1 MSFWGESFSF
11 NGRSCEEFGLMIYD
25 FNNVSQ
31 GDSKFAEQ
39 SLQEDRIPGS
49 YRTLFYDTKYDK
61 PLEFKLVFGAG
72 EYEANEQEPIDR
84 YEMQTIASWL
94 TDQREYGWLSIDQP
108 DMEGIRYRCI
118 ITDLET
124 IEFSGNK
131 WAFQCTV
138 HCDSPYGYMLPRTY
152 SFNVDGTSEIAIR
165 SRSSMNEP
173 YLPTVKINLEDFEH
187 KTFSATLPRGRQRGD
202 ADGDG
207 FVTDADVQLVENI
220 VKGISPTPE
229 AGSEDF
235 KACNVE
241 QTGTITDLDAYDIHL
256 ASVGHYKLGHLGE
269 ITRNWTKNP
278 QYKTE
283 EAQYYF
289 DIPIEDVTTQ
299 CSASVSGDYWVESL
313 LVSAECLSGAVRVFV
328 KRCPTEEENVQLTIS
343 YRLPQSITI
352 VNESDNNRTF
362 TLDNL
367 PSGCGTIAVDG
378 ERGILSCD
386 SGVNLYNCTNFKWPR
401 LVRGNNKLKLTG
413 HGTVEFTCQ
422 YPVNVGG

>member
-11 NGRSCEEFGLMIYD
+11 NGHSCEEFGLMLYD

-49 YRTLFYDTKYDK
+49 YRTLFYNTKYDK

-84 YEMQTIASWL
+84 YELQTIASWL
-94 TDQREYGWLSIDQP
+94 TDRREYGWLSIDQP

-138 HCDSPYGYMLPRTY
+138 HCDSPYGYMLPKKY
-152 SFNVDGTSEIAIR
+152 SYVSNGSSDVTIR

-173 YLPTVKINLEDFEH
+173 YLPTLKITVDSGSS
-187 KTFSATLPRGRQRGD
+187 FS
-202 ADGDG
+202 
-207 FVTDADVQLVENI
+207 
-220 VKGISPTPE
+220 
-229 AGSEDF
+229 
-235 KACNVE
+235 
-241 QTGTITDLDAYDIHL
+241 
-256 ASVGHYKLGHLGE
+256 
-269 ITRNWTKNP
+269 
-278 QYKTE
+278 
-283 EAQYYF
+283 
-289 DIPIEDVTTQ
+289 
-299 CSASVSGDYWVESL
+299 
-313 LVSAECLSGAVRVFV
+313 
-328 KRCPTEEENVQLTIS
+328 
-343 YRLPQSITI
+343 I

-367 PSGCGTIAVDG
+367 PSGCGTITVDG